1 MSKEIE
7 YLAFEGGG
15 GKGIVYLGAVRAI
28 IMLIII
34 LSLPSCNA
42 QESQKDTIPEEF
54 EFINSFSPENME
66 TIGYDEW
73 HNNLINYGAIRNSK
87 ASIYPSKD
95 ISFKYVKELKDNLI
109 IELEINTN
117 ETKDSISGFTLKIN
131 CNPTNFIFKN
141 YQKDTLNEREC
152 NMLLESIDKSN
163 KNIVLKQKVI
173 SNLILKNLKNQ
184 YPSLKQEPHFSKI
197 EKGGGLSEKLLQWII
212 TDKKGTIRMIDGL
225 DKPNIL
231 IKESIYEQYFD
242 FYIKRNNA
250 IINKTVYYNL
260 TSLEYTI
267 NN

>member
-1 MSKEIE
+1 MKLF
-7 YLAFEGGG
+7 YL
-15 GKGIVYLGAVRAI
+15 ISI
-28 IMLIII
+28 LI
-34 LSLPSCNA
+34 LFNGCNA
-42 QESQKDTIPEEF
+42 QTNNDSIPKEF
-54 EFINSFSPENME
+54 EFINVFLPENLE

-95 ISFKYVKELKDNLI
+95 ISFKYVKELEDNLI

-141 YQKDTLNEREC
+141 YQKDTLNEREY
-152 NMLLESIDKSN
+152 NMLLEFIDKSN
-163 KNIVLKQKVI
+163 NNIVLKQKVI

-184 YPSLKQEPHFSKI
+184 YPSLNQEPHFSKV
-197 EKGGGLSEKLLQWII
+197 EKGGSSSEKLLQWII

-231 IKESIYEQYFD
+231 INESIYEQYFD
-242 FYIKRNNA
+242 FYIRRNNA